1 MYPGISPQGHLPAA
15 ADRKLPGR
23 EPHGHALAACGRD
36 TGSMRAISN
45 VLAEGSSSLS
55 VSLTDG
61 LLGVYFVWRE

>member
-1 MYPGISPQGHLPAA
+1 MHWP
-15 ADRKLPGR
+15 
-23 EPHGHALAACGRD
+23 LAGATLEAR
-36 TGSMRAISN
+36 SMRAVSN